1 MNLPEIKSFESRAKL
16 MISGEYLVLKGA
28 LSLSVPLRFG
38 QKMTVKENDGTHSVK
53 WKSMINND
61 FWFNTT
67 LLLPDFRISETNHPE
82 LSETILRILVAAK
95 SLNSKFLESKYEYKV
110 DSVIDFNPLW
120 GLGSSSSLI
129 SNIAYWAECDPFK
142 LNYQIFNGSGYDIAC
157 ARSSTPVIYELKAG
171 QPFYRKAHFYPLF
184 HKQLYFVYQNHK
196 QNTKASIQ
204 KLDMSNIHSK
214 DISNISNLTIEME
227 NTTDLKAFQFQI
239 DQHEELIGHLIQQ
252 KPIKAH
258 LFNDF
263 TGSVKSLGAWGG
275 DFILAASSE
284 PEDYIF
290 KYFKDKNL
298 NTIFR
303 YDEIVFSE
311 KIKR

>member
-1 MNLPEIKSFESRAKL
+1 MNSPEIKSFESRAKL

-38 QKMTVKENDGTHSVK
+38 QKLTVKENDGTHSVK

-67 LLLPDFRISETNHPE
+67 LLLPDFRISETTHPE
-82 LSETILRILVAAK
+82 LSDTVRRILVAAK
-95 SLNSKFLESKYEYKV
+95 SLNSRFLESEYEYQA
-110 DSVIDFNPLW
+110 DSVMDFNLLW

-171 QPFYRKAHFYPLF
+171 QPFYRKAHFQPLF
-184 HKQLYFVYQNHK
+184 HKQLHFIYLNQK

-214 DISNISNLTIEME
+214 DIEDISNLTIEME
-227 NTTDLKAFQFQI
+227 NTTDLSAFQFQI
-239 DQHEELIGHLIQQ
+239 DQHEELISHLIQQ
-252 KPIKAH
+252 KPVKTC

-263 TGSVKSLGAWGG
+263 AGSVKSLGAWGG

-284 PEDYIF
+284 TEDYIF

-303 YDEIVFSE
+303 YNEIVFSE
-311 KIKR
+311 Q

>member
-110 DSVIDFNPLW
+110 DSVMDFNPLW